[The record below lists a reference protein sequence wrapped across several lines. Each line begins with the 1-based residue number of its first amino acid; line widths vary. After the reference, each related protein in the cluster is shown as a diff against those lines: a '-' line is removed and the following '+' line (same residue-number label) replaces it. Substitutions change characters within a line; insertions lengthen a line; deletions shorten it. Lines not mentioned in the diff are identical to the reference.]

1 MNSPSPAGF
10 HALRQTVAG
19 FLAGRKLSQGQG
31 APMKLN
37 HSRPIFRAMSEQSP
51 VGEPAEISLKTAA
64 LRGLMGRCPHCGQ
77 GKLMRGY
84 LKQVEACAVCGE
96 QFGHIRADDAAPWL
110 TIIVVGHIFLPFAFM
125 VNVDWMPT
133 WAVMLMW
140 SAFFAAIAL
149 AILPRAKALFIGVL
163 WQTRAPGYKPVEIVK
178 SV

>member
-1 MNSPSPAGF
+1 
-10 HALRQTVAG
+10 
-19 FLAGRKLSQGQG
+19 
-31 APMKLN
+31 
-37 HSRPIFRAMSEQSP
+37 MSEQPP
-51 VGEPAEISLKTAA
+51 VVEQTEISLKTAA

-125 VNVDWMPT
+125 VDVDWMPT

-149 AILPRAKALFIGVL
+149 VILPRAKALFIGVL

-178 SV
+178 SA

>member
-1 MNSPSPAGF
+1 
-10 HALRQTVAG
+10 
-19 FLAGRKLSQGQG
+19 
-31 APMKLN
+31 MKLN
-37 HSRPIFRAMSEQSP
+37 HPRPIFSAMSEQPP
-51 VGEPAEISLKTAA
+51 VVEPAEISLKTAA
-64 LRGLMGRCPHCGQ
+64 LRGLMGRCPQCGQ

-110 TIIVVGHIFLPFAFM
+110 TIIVVGHVFLPFAFM

-140 SAFFAAIAL
+140 SALFAAIAL
-149 AILPRAKALFIGVL
+149 VILPRAKALFIGVL

>member
-1 MNSPSPAGF
+1 MNGPSPAGF
-10 HALRQTVAG
+10 HALRHTVAG

-37 HSRPIFRAMSEQSP
+37 HPHPIFRAMSEQP
-51 VGEPAEISLKTAA
+51 PAVEQTEISLKTAA

-84 LKQVEACAVCGE
+84 LKQVETCAVCGE

-125 VNVDWMPT
+125 VDVDWMPT
-133 WAVMLMW
+133 WAVMLLW

-149 AILPRAKALFIGVL
+149 VILPRAKALFIGVL

-178 SV
+178 SA